1 MGLLGR
7 RWRRL
12 DRGEMVG
19 SRSRVRLYGGASGTP
34 LRVRLPRG
42 MGLRWAVRPVGQA
55 LGRGQLGFTGRGC
68 SLARRTLD
76 PLLFRPAGSRG
87 PSLDREFGAQAAQL
101 AGRGKTRLDH
111 KIKPNQTKAKARGP
125 YCKITGDFPP
135 HALAPDLKPGAQ
147 LQIST
152 QGGNLTLLL
161 LLPGAS
167 SAGRFRELLP
177 KTRSRSPSPAAGF
190 HPLEE
195 AQPI

>member
-76 PLLFRPAGSRG
+76 PLLFRPAGSGWITGTKSGSRIWG
-87 PSLDREFGAQAAQL
+87 TGSSAR
-101 AGRGKTRLDH
+101 RKGKN
-111 KIKPNQTKAKARGP
+111 KIRPQNQTKPNQSESTRTILQNNRRLSTARP
-125 YCKITGDFPP
+125 C
-135 HALAPDLKPGAQ
+135 
-147 LQIST
+147 SR
-152 QGGNLTLLL
+152 
-161 LLPGAS
+161 S
-167 SAGRFRELLP
+167 E
-177 KTRSRSPSPAAGF
+177 TRSPAPNLNPGREPYPSSSSSRRILRRQVQRASTKD
-190 HPLEE
+190 
-195 AQPI
+195 